1 MAMLKKAIIQC
12 PSDDVKNIG
21 EVIGVIE
28 VSEKGFGGIRAG
40 KNQVIWDCSRYAV
53 QPGDVWK
60 DGVFYHDA
68 DYSDPAKYVPSIEEK
83 LDKVEADFTEKD
95 LDNKMAIAEV
105 YEMLIGEGG
114 VV

>member
-21 EVIGVIE
+21 EVVGVIE

-53 QPGDVWK
+53 QPGV
-60 DGVFYHDA
+60 
-68 DYSDPAKYVPSIEEK
+68 
-83 LDKVEADFTEKD
+83 
-95 LDNKMAIAEV
+95 
-105 YEMLIGEGG
+105 
-114 VV
+114 